1 MGFVLPFKI
10 SPCNLSNYS
19 PLKLTIQKNSFKGK
33 EEIESKSQLKSFR
46 NITLLQMQQK
56 SESSLGKNDWLQSF
70 FSTQAE
76 KEEGELGKWKKVS
89 KNVLNNTPIPSDKD
103 ESWRLTPLSKLFEM
117 NFSKI
122 DFSDLPSLPE
132 KFLIQTAPFRAVYIN
147 GVFSEESSNFKNLP
161 ENVFIGSLKDF
172 DENKKEEILDLLSKG
187 ESGIDGGFF
196 PLLNMSCLQ
205 DILVISIP
213 EGAVI
218 LDSIHVI
225 FAGFSEKKTV
235 NFNPRLVI
243 LAGTSSVSKI
253 IEHHVS
259 IGDAHYFDNSA
270 TTVLLEKNSK
280 LDFTFLNEVSENS
293 SQISSIHVNEQKG
306 SFFNF
311 KSLSFGG
318 FLSRISLGID
328 MNGIGSS
335 CKVNGLTVAKETQ
348 ISDFHSRIS
357 HNFPRCQSS
366 QLQKNLITG
375 KAQGIFAGKIQVQHG
390 AFETESDQLSKT
402 LLLSSKAKI
411 DALPIL
417 EINNENVKCTHGSTV
432 SDLDENQIFYFQSR
446 GITQEKARYLLTI
459 GFVEEI
465 IKGLPDQLLKRV
477 SDFINSFL

>member
-1 MGFVLPFKI
+1 M
-10 SPCNLSNYS
+10 
-19 PLKLTIQKNSFKGK
+19 
-33 EEIESKSQLKSFR
+33 
-46 NITLLQMQQK
+46 
-56 SESSLGKNDWLQSF
+56 
-70 FSTQAE
+70 
-76 KEEGELGKWKKVS
+76 
-89 KNVLNNTPIPSDKD
+89 
-103 ESWRLTPLSKLFEM
+103 
-117 NFSKI
+117 
-122 DFSDLPSLPE
+122 
-132 KFLIQTAPFRAVYIN
+132 
-147 GVFSEESSNFKNLP
+147 
-161 ENVFIGSLKDF
+161 
-172 DENKKEEILDLLSKG
+172 
-187 ESGIDGGFF
+187 
-196 PLLNMSCLQ
+196 
-205 DILVISIP
+205 SIP
-213 EGAVI
+213 DAYVMF
-218 LDSIHVI
+218 D
-225 FAGFSEKKTV
+225 
-235 NFNPRLVI
+235 
-243 LAGTSSVSKI
+243 

-477 SDFINSFL
+477 SGFINSFL